1 MAIRPYFLLPWK
13 SDMNASVS
21 ILASLVAVSALVACA
36 EPARPPELVTETP
49 YAADT
54 GTLLIHCGALI
65 DGVGDAVTGPTVIL
79 VEDGRIKLLAADVEA
94 TTGIAVLDLSDR
106 TCLPGF
112 IDMHTHIMESVDDL
126 ADLELVIH
134 RSYEE
139 NMAVGRRLAL
149 VTLNT
154 GMTTVRN
161 VGVYYGWTE
170 RDLRDEINAG
180 QSIGPRMRV
189 AGFYLTIPGGG
200 GDLLVPSVAEEDT
213 PLRVRQGVARGADQF
228 RLKAQAAVDGG
239 ADFLKL
245 IASGAVL
252 SYGGIPSEPE
262 MTSEEIAAAVE
273 VGHAAG
279 LLVTAHAHSAQSIKE
294 SILAGVDSIEHAT
307 YIDDEG
313 IRLAIEHDVPLS
325 MDIFAGDW
333 MMIEGKKR
341 GWPEE
346 FLRKTYE
353 TTEVQRQNFKR
364 AYDAGVPLVFG
375 TDAGIYPHG
384 MNTQQF
390 ASLVKWGMTPMEAI
404 KSATSVAA
412 HYLGWGDRIGSIQPG
427 YYADIVAVEGNP
439 LSDIT
444 VLENVDTVI
453 KGGLVFKAPSDT
465 VQ

>member
-1 MAIRPYFLLPWK
+1 
-13 SDMNASVS
+13 MNSQVS
-21 ILASLVAVSALVACA
+21 ILTALAGVLTLVACA
-36 EPARPPELVTETP
+36 EQGQPPDLVSEAP
-49 YAADT
+49 YAADS

-65 DGVGDAVTGPTVIL
+65 DGVSDKIAGPTVIL
-79 VEDGRIKLLAADVEA
+79 VEDGRIKLLAAEVEA
-94 TTGIAVLDLSDR
+94 ATGIATLDLSDR

-126 ADLELVIH
+126 ANL
-134 RSYEE
+134 R
-139 NMAVGRRLAL
+139 AVFDHSFDEVMSTGRRLAN
-149 VTLNT
+149 VTLNI
-154 GMTTVRN
+154 GITTVRN
-161 VGVYYGWTE
+161 VGVYYGWTGRE
-170 RDLRDEINAG
+170 LRDEING
-180 QSIGPRMRV
+180 GKTIGPRMQV
-189 AGFYLTIPGGG
+189 AGFYLTIPAGG
-200 GDLLVPSVAEEDT
+200 GDLIIPGIPEADT
-213 PLRVRQGVARGADQF
+213 PLPLRQGVARGAAVF
-228 RLKAQAAVDGG
+228 REKAQAAVDGG
-239 ADFLKL
+239 ADVLKI

-252 SYGGIPSEPE
+252 SYGGVPAEPE
-262 MTSEEIAAAVE
+262 MTPEEIAAVVE

-279 LLVTAHAHSAQSIKE
+279 LRVTAHAHGTQSIKE

-313 IRLAIEHDVPLS
+313 IRLAIERDVPLS

-346 FLRKTYE
+346 FLRKTDE
-353 TTEVQRQNFKR
+353 TTLAQRESFKR

-390 ASLVKWGMTPMEAI
+390 ASMVEWGMTEMEAI
-404 KSATSVAA
+404 KAATSVAA
-412 HYLGWGDRIGSIQPG
+412 HYLGWDDQIGMIRPG

-444 VLENVDTVI
+444 VLEHVDTVI
-453 KGGLVFKAPSDT
+453 KGGLVFKAPADR